1 MTMMTSHETMTD
13 AARRGQEAF
22 TGALQ
27 IWADSVQR
35 FAPTSDKL
43 RGAVEVVDKMY
54 DFADHMLASQ
64 REFAK
69 SLLAVTTS
77 AATKA
82 ASAAQDAA
90 KDMEDVAKE
99 AAPEKSG
106 INS

>member
-1 MTMMTSHETMTD
+1 MTMTTSHETMTA

-35 FAPTSDKL
+35 FVPTADKM

-64 REFAK
+64 REFTK
-69 SLLAVTTS
+69 SLLAVSSS

-82 ASAAQDAA
+82 ASAAHDAA
-90 KDMEDVAKE
+90 KDMQEVTKE
-99 AAPEKSG
+99 AAPKKATS
-106 INS
+106 